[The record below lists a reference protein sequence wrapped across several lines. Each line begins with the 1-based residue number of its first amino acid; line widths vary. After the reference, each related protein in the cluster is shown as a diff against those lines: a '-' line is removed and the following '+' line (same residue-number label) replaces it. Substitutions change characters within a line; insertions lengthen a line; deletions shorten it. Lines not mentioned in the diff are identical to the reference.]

1 MQFKTLASMLHE
13 REVLNTRIRAMRV
26 VEIRRRAVMLS
37 KDSKT
42 TSSDAYLIFTRE
54 VEQMNKMLLAVHY
67 AKDEMDELL
76 DLLEDTI
83 ENLGGTLLT

>member
-1 MQFKTLASMLHE
+1 MQYKTLSNMLQA

-26 VEIRRRAVMLS
+26 VEIRRCAVMLS

>member
-1 MQFKTLASMLHE
+1 
-13 REVLNTRIRAMRV
+13 
-26 VEIRRRAVMLS
+26 MLS